1 MDSIDDII
9 NSGFSGGQRIK
20 HFIEQGLGAIPRGKG
35 VYIIARDTTSPPV
48 FINPGTGGYFKGK
61 DPNVSEDELK
71 SKWVDDTCTVYIGKA
86 SDLRERLV
94 LYLRFG
100 QGKNVAHWG
109 GRYIWQLEDAKS
121 LHIFWKETAEDPRD
135 VEQAMISEFMR
146 LHGGKRPF
154 ANLIS

>member
-9 NSGFSGGQRIK
+9 NSGFSGGQS
-20 HFIEQGLGAIPRGKG
+20 IEQGLGAIPKGKG

-48 FINPGTGGYFKGK
+48 FINPGTGGHFNGK

-71 SKWVDDTCTVYIGKA
+71 SKWVDDTCTVYIGKS
-86 SDLRERLV
+86 SDLRKRLGQ
-94 LYLRFG
+94 YLRFG
-100 QGKNVAHWG
+100 QGKDVPHWG
-109 GRYIWQLEDAKS
+109 GRYIWQLADAKS
-121 LHIFWKETAEDPRD
+121 LRIFWKETAENPRV
-135 VEQAMISEFMR
+135 VEQAMISEFML